1 MNQPQTKS
9 ASKPQ
14 MRTACAVALGWT
26 LTAPTAHA
34 WWELGHE
41 SVCDAA
47 LALLSAPATE
57 QLEQLMDG
65 ESFAEGCV
73 WPDVVKNTTRK
84 DTAVWHYLNIADDV
98 DQVSAAPRPETGD
111 LITALWAQWQL
122 LADGQQSPSVRKD
135 AVRFVGHFV
144 GDLHQPLHLGRPED
158 WGGNRYKVTI
168 EASLREFFG
177 ESDRATTKIHAIWDG
192 YLPRYSE
199 KTSGK
204 PLLEL
209 LSEKAAVTQG
219 SVSEETI
226 EQWAQE
232 SLDLARQPN
241 VGYSG
246 DRLERLDE
254 AYLIDHQQQ
263 VLSRLTDASQR
274 LALLLEKALSPSL

>member
-1 MNQPQTKS
+1 VNQPQTKS

-14 MRTACAVALGWT
+14 KRTACAVALGWT

-98 DQVSAAPRPETGD
+98 DQVSAAPRPEKGD
-111 LITALWAQWQL
+111 LITALWTQWQI

-168 EASLREFFG
+168 VASLREFFG

-192 YLPRYSE
+192 YLPLYGERQANQ
-199 KTSGK
+199 
-204 PLLEL
+204 PLQQIITDN
-209 LSEKAAVTQG
+209 AAVAQG
-219 SVSEETI
+219 PINETVI

-232 SLDLARQPN
+232 SLDIARQPD
-241 VGYSG
+241 VGYG
-246 DRLERLDE
+246 ADRLETLDE
-254 AYLIDHQQQ
+254 TYLDAHRTQA
-263 VLSRLTDASQR
+263 LSRLRLAAER
-274 LALLLEKALSPSL
+274 LALMLETALAPSP